1 MPSFR
6 LRTHL
11 LFWFTLITLLLT
23 AAITTLYSLRF
34 KEHALED
41 LAANG
46 RNITMNTAFSVADAL
61 ISENYAQMQ
70 EFIMEVSSRSEVDA
84 IEVSDT
90 QAQILAAS
98 DLNLLGTLMEQD
110 PDATCSTDTYTICI
124 RLDQERKR
132 LVVTTPIKVEGIA
145 LGRARVSLS
154 TRPIQAQLAEI
165 QGQALLTGFACWLVT
180 LAFSFLLAKYLSD
193 PVHRFV
199 AATER
204 IRQGDFQVELPAPK
218 LVLELEQFASAL
230 AVTIRTIA
238 SREEALRASEKKY
251 RLLFERAMEGIFVAD
266 GQGRLLDANPAFLA
280 ILGYADKELIVG
292 YNLFAEIFDEENF
305 SFFHRQIELL
315 GAVRDFEL
323 RLQKNG
329 DEAIVIS
336 LACHAVKNSLGEVE
350 KYEGM
355 LRDITLQRKAEREL
369 LKMRNYLNNI
379 IESMPSV
386 LVTVDSECLVTQWNS
401 AAAQFT
407 GIPAHAA
414 IGKKICDIAPFFSKY
429 TEQISEIG
437 SQRKPVKLHREHVP
451 QDEEHVYNLTFFPL
465 VANGTAGVAI
475 RLDDIT
481 ELESKE
487 QQLRQAQKMES
498 IGTLAGGLAHD
509 FNNVLGAIAGNL
521 SLFQYKLDLPG
532 TIPEEQVREYL
543 GRMQVAVQRATDM
556 VRQLLSLSRRQ
567 QVDFVPVDLNLSIK
581 HVRKLAETTFDKS
594 ILIHTDSVAEPAM
607 VLADPTEIEQVV
619 LNLCINA
626 AHAMTIM
633 RGKDEAWGGELHVA
647 IERVDADA
655 VFKKGHPEASCSSYW
670 KLTVSDTGVG
680 METKTVSKIFDPFF
694 TTKEQGKGTGLG
706 LAMVYSIVRQ
716 LNGFIDVYTEKG
728 LGSTFNVYLPL
739 LDRGEEAHP
748 AGPEAVAVKGEGLVL
763 VVDDDEI
770 VRETAREILQLVGYE
785 VVTAVDGREG
795 VECYRQ
801 QHARI
806 KAVLLDMVMPVM
818 GGKEAFL
825 EMKKVD
831 PSVRAL
837 LVSGFRQSERV
848 DEILSLGV
856 RKFLQKPYTLESLTR
871 AIREVLAD

>member
-509 FNNVLGAIAGNL
+509 FNNLLMGILGNV
-521 SLFQYKLDLPG
+521 SLLLMKMDETDPVYERLKNIEEYVQRGSDLTKQLLGFARGGKYEVKPTDLAEFTRKSSFMFG
-532 TIPEEQVREYL
+532 RTKKEIRIHHKAPDDLWTVEVDRGQMEQVLINLYVNAWQAMPGGGDLYVSLENTEL
-543 GRMQVAVQRATDM
+543 NVDQVA
-556 VRQLLSLSRRQ
+556 
-567 QVDFVPVDLNLSIK
+567 PHNLK
-581 HVRKLAETTFDKS
+581 EGKY
-594 ILIHTDSVAEPAM
+594 
-607 VLADPTEIEQVV
+607 VV
-619 LNLCINA
+619 L
-626 AHAMTIM
+626 TITDTGIGM
-633 RGKDEAWGGELHVA
+633 DEATRA
-647 IERVDADA
+647 R
-655 VFKKGHPEASCSSYW
+655 
-670 KLTVSDTGVG
+670 
-680 METKTVSKIFDPFF
+680 IFEPFF
-694 TTKEQGKGTGLG
+694 TTKELGRGTGLG
-706 LAMVYSIVRQ
+706 LASVYGIIR
-716 LNGFIDVYTEKG
+716 NHGGFILVESEQGIGT
-728 LGSTFNVYLPL
+728 TFMIHLPASARPCEMESQSENQVRTGRETIL
-739 LDRGEEAHP
+739 LI
-748 AGPEAVAVKGEGLVL
+748 
-763 VVDDDEI
+763 DDEEMI
-770 VRETAREILQLVGYE
+770 LEVGSEMLMALGYKVLSAAGGRTGLHIYDQHKAEIDLV
-785 VVTAVDGREG
+785 
-795 VECYRQ
+795 
-801 QHARI
+801 I
-806 KAVLLDMVMPVM
+806 LDMVMPDL
-818 GGKEAFL
+818 GGRETFEALKRSNRSIKVVLSSGYSLDGQAKEI
-825 EMKKVD
+825 MQGGCK
-831 PSVRAL
+831 
-837 LVSGFRQSERV
+837 GFIQKPFNLAELSRKIR
-848 DEILSLGV
+848 EILDS
-856 RKFLQKPYTLESLTR
+856 E
-871 AIREVLAD
+871 